1 MDYKK
6 TYEVTLTH
14 DQWLTVCLAMW
25 DSIARYENEPDLRKE
40 TKLLLE
46 NECLAIRR
54 AIRAVLPD

>member
-1 MDYKK
+1 MDYQK

-25 DSIARYENEPDLRKE
+25 DSIARYENEPDLSEQSR
-40 TKLLLE
+40 TYLE
-46 NECLAIRR
+46 NECLTIRR